1 MSDRFDDDVPEEPV
15 AAVRTSSRSR
25 ALLITGLVLVLA
37 FFALT
42 TFATIYTDRLW
53 YRAEGYGEVFTKLF
67 WTRTSLFLIF
77 GLLMAL
83 SVGVNMY
90 LAHRFR
96 PFFRPDSPEQAG
108 LERYRDAVLPV
119 RGWLVA
125 GVSVVIGL
133 FAGTAAAGEWR
144 TYLLWANRTSF
155 DRADSFF
162 HKDIG
167 FYVFELPWFHYLVNF
182 TMAALVISLLAA
194 ATVHYL
200 YGGIRLQTPGDRLT
214 GAAQVQFSVLVG
226 LFVLAKAV
234 DYWLDRYDLV
244 SASGRLIDGV
254 TYTDDHA
261 VLPAKNI
268 LLGIAVICAV
278 LFFLNIWRRTW
289 TLPSVGL
296 ALLVLSA
303 ILLGLIWPGIV
314 QAFQVRPTEPDKE
327 APYIAANIA
336 ATRMAYDVQDVEV
349 KGFTDESLGGTED
362 EGAVLADTASVP
374 LVDPQ
379 LVHQAFEQI
388 QQVRSYYS
396 VADVLDVDRYN
407 IDGTD
412 RALVLGVRE
421 LDQNGISDDARNW
434 SNLHTVYTHGNG
446 LIAAFANQRPADDGT
461 EGTEIQWAEGQ
472 QANQN
477 ALSEATG
484 GYESRVYY
492 GEHSPDYSIV
502 GKLAG
507 APDVELNL
515 GGEADSSDTTTY
527 EGKGGVDVGSTFR
540 KLMYAIKFGDPNFVL
555 SERVNSNS
563 KLLYIRNPRE
573 RVQKVAPWLTVDSD
587 PYPAVVDGHILWVVD
602 GYTTTDRYPLAEK
615 ESIQTMTDDS
625 LTQANNLPIVPTDQ
639 INYMRNAVKATVD
652 AYDGTVRLYAW
663 DEDDPMLKA
672 WSSAFPGT
680 VLPKTDIPE
689 ELTDHLRY
697 PEDLF
702 KVQRYQFARYHVTDA
717 SAFYNN
723 SARWEVPPDPEQR
736 GKLQPPYRMFVSD
749 PDTGVDR
756 FAMTSVYVPYKKN
769 NLAGFVSVDSDATSA
784 DYGKI
789 QVLQL
794 PNENTPGPGNIA
806 NEMQSDDRVTSQL
819 FSFTQGAS
827 QVLYGNLLT
836 LPVTGGL
843 MYVQPVY
850 VSRTNSTASYPILR
864 KVLVSF
870 GDQVGIGDTL
880 EEAILD
886 VLGGDTTPPDET
898 GGDNNPP
905 DTGGGNIPTRV
916 RNLLAQAEQKFEQA
930 DQAFKD
936 GKVGQWATLIEEGRQ
951 KIDQALAVLNEKTGT
966 DEPTDGPTSG
976 STDGPTDGA
985 TAEPSDGATSATD
998 EPSP

>member
-1 MSDRFDDDVPEEPV
+1 VTAPFEENQHESAPP
-15 AAVRTSSRSR
+15 AGRPGRSR

-67 WTRTSLFLIF
+67 WTRTGLFLVF
-77 GLLMAL
+77 GLAMAL
-83 SVGVNMY
+83 AVGVNMY
-90 LAHRFR
+90 LAHRYR

-155 DRADSFF
+155 DRGDAFF
-162 HKDIG
+162 GKDIG
-167 FYVFELPWFHYLVNF
+167 FYVFELPWMHYLVNF

-214 GAAQVQFSVLVG
+214 GAAQVQFSVLLG
-226 LFVLAKAV
+226 LFVLAKAA
-234 DYWLDRYDLV
+234 DYWLDRYDIV
-244 SASGRLIDGV
+244 SASGKLIDGV

-303 ILLGLIWPGIV
+303 ILLGMIWPGIV

-327 APYIAANIA
+327 ASYIGMNIA
-336 ATRMAYDVQDVEV
+336 ATRMAYDIQDVEV
-349 KGFTDESLGGTED
+349 EDYSGGA
-362 EGAVLADTASVP
+362 GASSDDQAPVLADTASVP

-396 VADVLDVDRYN
+396 VANVLDVDRYS

-421 LDQNGISDDARNW
+421 LDQSGISDDARNW

-446 LIAAFANQRPADDGT
+446 IIAAFANQRPADDSG

-472 QANQN
+472 QEDQN

-484 GYESRVYY
+484 GYENRVYY
-492 GEHSPDYSIV
+492 GEQSPDYSIV

-507 APDVELNL
+507 AADVELNL
-515 GGEADSSDTTTY
+515 GGETEDSEATTY
-527 EGKGGVDVGSTFR
+527 EGSGGVAVGSVFR
-540 KLMYAIKFGDPNFVL
+540 KLLYAVKFGDPNFLL
-555 SERVNSNS
+555 SERVNENS
-563 KLLYIRNPRE
+563 KVLYIRNPRD

-587 PYPAVVDGHILWVVD
+587 PYPAVVDGRILWVVD

-615 ESIQTMTDDS
+615 ESINTMTDDS
-625 LTQANNLPIVPTDQ
+625 LTQASNLPIVPTDQ

-663 DEDDPMLKA
+663 DETDPMLEA
-672 WSSAFPGT
+672 WRNAFPGT
-680 VLPKTDIPE
+680 VLDREDMPE
-689 ELTDHLRY
+689 ELVSHLRY

-702 KVQRYQFARYHVTDA
+702 KVQRYQFARYHVVD
-717 SAFYNN
+717 SGAFYQNN
-723 SARWEVPPDPEQR
+723 ARWEVPPDPEQR
-736 GKLQPPYRMFVSD
+736 GKLQPPYRMFVED
-749 PDTGVDR
+749 PETGIDK
-756 FAMTSVYVPYKKN
+756 FAMTSVYVPYKKS
-769 NLAGFVSVDSDATSA
+769 NLAAFVSVDSDATSET
-784 DYGKI
+784 YGQI
-789 QVLQL
+789 EVLQL

-806 NEMQSDDRVTSQL
+806 NEMQSDDRVTEQL
-819 FSFTQGAS
+819 FSFNQAAS
-827 QVLYGNLLT
+827 RVTYGNLLT

-843 MYVQPVY
+843 VYVQPVY

-864 KVLVSF
+864 KVLVSY
-870 GDQVGIGDTL
+870 GANVGIGDTL
-880 EEAILD
+880 EDAIMD
-886 VLGGDTTPPDET
+886 VLGADTTPPED
-898 GGDNNPP
+898 GGDGGTDNPP
-905 DTGGGNIPTRV
+905 DTNDGNIPARV
-916 RNLLAQAEQKFEQA
+916 RTLLAQAEQDFDAA
-930 DQAFKD
+930 DEAFKQ
-936 GKVGQWATLIEEGRQ
+936 GKVGQWATLIEQGRQ
-951 KIDQALAVLNEKTGT
+951 KVDEAIQILNQTQENQGNQDQATE
-966 DEPTDGPTSG
+966 
-976 STDGPTDGA
+976 
-985 TAEPSDGATSATD
+985 
-998 EPSP
+998 

>member
-1 MSDRFDDDVPEEPV
+1 MSDRFDDDLPEEP
-15 AAVRTSSRSR
+15 AAPVRTQSRSR

-42 TFATIYTDRLW
+42 TFASIYTDRLW
-53 YRAEGYGEVFTKLF
+53 YSAEGYGDVFTKLF
-67 WTRTSLFLIF
+67 WTRTGLFLIF
-77 GLLMAL
+77 GVLMAAA
-83 SVGVNMY
+83 VGVNMY

-155 DRADSFF
+155 DRADAFF

-214 GAAQVQFSVLVG
+214 GAAQVQFSVLLG
-226 LFVLAKAV
+226 LFVLVKAV

-244 SASGRLIDGV
+244 SASGKLIDGV

-296 ALLVLSA
+296 ALLLLSA
-303 ILLGLIWPGIV
+303 ILLGMIWPGIV

-327 APYIAANIA
+327 APYLAMNIA
-336 ATRMAYDVQDVEV
+336 ATRTAYDVQDVEV
-349 KGFTDESLGGTED
+349 KDFTDQSLSGTSD
-362 EGAVLADTASVP
+362 AQAVLDDTASVP

-379 LVHQAFEQI
+379 LVHSAFEQI

-396 VADVLDVDRYN
+396 VADVLDVDRYD

-421 LDQNGISDDARNW
+421 MDQNGLSDDAKNW

-446 LIAAFANQRPADDGT
+446 LIAAFANQRPSDDAS
-461 EGTEIQWAEGQ
+461 EGTEIEWAEGQ
-472 QANQN
+472 QTNQD
-477 ALSEATG
+477 ALSQATG
-484 GYESRVYY
+484 GYRNGVYY
-492 GEHSPDYSIV
+492 GEQSPDYSIV
-502 GKLAG
+502 GKLPG
-507 APDVELNL
+507 APDVEINL
-515 GGEADSSDTTTY
+515 GGEADSSDSTTY
-527 EGKGGVDVGSTFR
+527 DGKGGVAVGSTFR
-540 KLMYAIKFGDPNFVL
+540 KILYAIKFGDPNFLL
-555 SERVNSNS
+555 SERVNANS
-563 KLLYIRNPRE
+563 KVLYIRNPRQ

-587 PYPAVVDGHILWVVD
+587 PYPAVVDGNIEWIVD

-652 AYDGTVRLYAW
+652 AYDGTVKIYAW
-663 DEDDPMLKA
+663 DESDPMLKA

-680 VLPKTDIPE
+680 VLPKSDIPP

-717 SAFYNN
+717 GAFYTN
-723 SARWEVPPDPEQR
+723 SARWEVPKDPEQSS
-736 GKLQPPYRMFVSD
+736 KLQPPYRMFVQD
-749 PDTGVDR
+749 PDTGQDQ
-756 FAMTSVYVPYKKN
+756 FAMTSVYVPFRKN
-769 NLAGFVSVDSDATSA
+769 NLASFVSVDSDATSE

-806 NEMQSDDRVTSQL
+806 NEMQSDPEVTKALLPLKQG
-819 FSFTQGAS
+819 GAS
-827 QVLYGNLLT
+827 NVIPGNLLT

-843 MYVQPVY
+843 LYVQPIY
-850 VSRTNSTASYPILR
+850 ASRQLSDASYPILR
-864 KVLVSF
+864 YVVVSY
-870 GDQVGIGDTL
+870 GDKVGIGSTL
-880 EEAILD
+880 EAAIAN
-886 VLGGDTTPPDET
+886 VLGGDTTPPGD
-898 GGDNNPP
+898 GGTDNPP
-905 DTGGGNIPTRV
+905 DTGGGSIPKRV
-916 RNLLAQAEQKFEQA
+916 RALLAQAQQDFDAA
-930 DQAFKD
+930 DAAFKNGD
-936 GKVGQWATLIEEGRQ
+936 VGEWATKLEEGR
-951 KIDQALAVLNEKTGT
+951 KKVDRAITILNEKSGGQPT
-966 DEPTDGPTSG
+966 DEPTDQPT
-976 STDGPTDGA
+976 DQPTDGS
-985 TAEPSDGATSATD
+985 TPSPTD
-998 EPSP
+998 EPSSTPSG